1 MQCYIKDRY
10 NFATTHML
18 MVSDYDIVIDSI
30 YDDNSSITVAGEISG
45 IEGDFIC
52 VQG

>member
-18 MVSDYDIVIDSI
+18 MVSDYDIKKNRI
-30 YDDNSSITVAGEISG
+30 
-45 IEGDFIC
+45 
-52 VQG
+52 